1 MSVSA
6 STAQI
11 SAPHDGL
18 YGGARYRAMAA
29 VAVAVLLSVL
39 DYAVVNVALPTIA
52 KNIHTTDAAS
62 IWVVNA
68 YQLVSV
74 ISLLPLAAAGD
85 RVGAARMCRVGLMI
99 FVVASVL
106 CAASGNLAELTAARA
121 LQGFGGACILSV
133 NAALVKYIYP
143 GKELGRGIALN
154 GLVVAMGVA
163 LGPTVAA
170 GVLSVAGWRWLFLI
184 NLPMGGVAFYF
195 AMTALPK
202 TPLSGGRFDVV
213 GTVLL
218 AVAFG
223 ALFLGGDQLAHAGAV
238 WLAVAVMVLG
248 AASLAVLV
256 RRMLGR
262 SDPLL
267 PVDLLA
273 RAGFRTAF
281 LTGFFGFVASN
292 FFIISMPFNM
302 MNELGRSAVAT
313 GLLMTPWPVAIVLVA
328 PVVGRLADR
337 YPASLLST
345 IGLCGTATGFLLL
358 RFLPADP
365 SNFDI
370 CWRIALAG
378 AGFGLFQPPNNKAM
392 MTTAPARRTGS
403 ASGMMSVARLLG
415 QTVGGM
421 LVALTLG
428 ILAPG
433 GVKTCLALGAATGFL
448 AAGVS
453 GTRMSWR
460 DGKASKEESSAF

>member
-1 MSVSA
+1 
-6 STAQI
+6 
-11 SAPHDGL
+11 
-18 YGGARYRAMAA
+18 
-29 VAVAVLLSVL
+29 
-39 DYAVVNVALPTIA
+39 
-52 KNIHTTDAAS
+52 
-62 IWVVNA
+62 
-68 YQLVSV
+68 
-74 ISLLPLAAAGD
+74 
-85 RVGAARMCRVGLMI
+85 
-99 FVVASVL
+99 
-106 CAASGNLAELTAARA
+106 
-121 LQGFGGACILSV
+121 
-133 NAALVKYIYP
+133 
-143 GKELGRGIALN
+143 
-154 GLVVAMGVA
+154 MGVA

-195 AMTALPK
+195 SMTALPK

>member
-1 MSVSA
+1 MTEPFSPA
-6 STAQI
+6 PHAP
-11 SAPHDGL
+11 PHDGL
-18 YGGARYRAMAA
+18 YGGARYRAMLA

-85 RVGAARMCRVGLMI
+85 RVGAARLCRVGLVI
-99 FVVASVL
+99 FVLASLL
-106 CAASGNLAELTAARA
+106 CAMAQNLAELTAARA

-184 NLPMGGVAFYF
+184 NLPLGAVAFYF

-213 GTVLL
+213 GTVLM

-223 ALFLGGDQLAHAGAV
+223 ALIVGGDQVAHAGQV
-238 WLAVAVMVLG
+238 WLAAGLMVAG
-248 AASLAVLV
+248 AVSLAVLV

-262 SDPLL
+262 ADPLL

-273 RAGFRTAF
+273 RPGFRVAF
-281 LTGFFGFVASN
+281 TTGFLGFVASN
-292 FFIISMPFNM
+292 FFIISMPFNL
-302 MNELGRSAVAT
+302 MNELHRSPVAT
-313 GLLMTPWPVAIVLVA
+313 GLLITPWPVAIVAVA
-328 PVVGRLADR
+328 PLVGRLADR

-345 IGLCGTATGFLLL
+345 LGLCGTATGFLLL
-358 RFLPADP
+358 RLLPADP
-365 SNFDI
+365 TDFDI

-392 MTTAPARRTGS
+392 LTTAPARRTGS

-433 GVKTCLALGAATGFL
+433 GVKMCLALGAATGYL
-448 AAGVS
+448 AACVS
-453 GTRMSWR
+453 GSRLLTGGGAK
-460 DGKASKEESSAF
+460 D

>member
-1 MSVSA
+1 
-6 STAQI
+6 
-11 SAPHDGL
+11 
-18 YGGARYRAMAA
+18 
-29 VAVAVLLSVL
+29 
-39 DYAVVNVALPTIA
+39 
-52 KNIHTTDAAS
+52 
-62 IWVVNA
+62 
-68 YQLVSV
+68 
-74 ISLLPLAAAGD
+74 
-85 RVGAARMCRVGLMI
+85 
-99 FVVASVL
+99 
-106 CAASGNLAELTAARA
+106 
-121 LQGFGGACILSV
+121 
-133 NAALVKYIYP
+133 
-143 GKELGRGIALN
+143 
-154 GLVVAMGVA
+154 
-163 LGPTVAA
+163 
-170 GVLSVAGWRWLFLI
+170 
-184 NLPMGGVAFYF
+184 
-195 AMTALPK
+195 
-202 TPLSGGRFDVV
+202 
-213 GTVLL
+213 
-218 AVAFG
+218 
-223 ALFLGGDQLAHAGAV
+223 
-238 WLAVAVMVLG
+238 
-248 AASLAVLV
+248 
-256 RRMLGR
+256 
-262 SDPLL
+262 
-267 PVDLLA
+267 
-273 RAGFRTAF
+273 